1 MTLLSCTASGELRDE
16 LARVVRGGVPLGG
29 VRPEILHSW
38 RASIGAGLQPGC
50 FAPPLDPYE
59 RGALDV
65 VRAAVTVADR
75 LRDDLTDTD
84 VSVVIADARARVVA
98 RRVASDGARQWLDDL
113 RLTPGYVWQVETAGT
128 NALGMAV
135 EERSPTLVTG
145 AEHFADRLVDLS
157 MAAAPFR
164 TPRCRRRRRCRGPH
178 VHRSRLQ
185 LAAAPPGPT
194 IGSRGRGAR
203 GGSDADDGSG
213 QRSADAVHRNG
224 PRSAGTASPRA
235 SAAWPGSSP
244 KASANRQAAA
254 RLFVSHHTVDSHLRH
269 IFRKLDINSR
279 VELAWVV
286 SAQSAGMSAVA

>member
-1 MTLLSCTASGELRDE
+1 M
-16 LARVVRGGVPLGG
+16 VRGGVPLGD

-59 RGALDV
+59 RGAVDV

-75 LRDDLTDTD
+75 LRDDLADTD
-84 VSVVIADARARVVA
+84 VSVVIGDPRARVVA
-98 RRVASDGARQWLDDL
+98 RRVSSDGAWRWLDEL

-135 EERSPTLVTG
+135 EERSPTLVIG

-164 TPRCRRRRRCRGPH
+164 TPRWRRRRCRGPH

-185 LAAAPPGPT
+185 LAAAPPARRSAREVEERVAEATTATAPDAFC
-194 IGSRGRGAR
+194 RRGA
-203 GGSDADDGSG
+203 SE
-213 QRSADAVHRNG
+213 
-224 PRSAGTASPRA
+224 RA
-235 SAAWPGSSP
+235 SLGWDSLTESECRLAWLVAEGLT
-244 KASANRQAAA
+244 NRQAAA